1 MRKYPYL
8 ATCGIG
14 LLALTGCI
22 DDKYDLSDIDTT
34 IELKAK
40 DLTLPVNID
49 DVTLGD
55 IIDLKDGN
63 LKIID
68 GQYVFTSD
76 GDFHSDEIN
85 VDAIDIKSPYISP
98 SRKSIVGAATASGNV
113 EYPVE
118 SDFVSFEYRSTN
130 VSEHILA
137 IKNIKTTLRLS
148 IEISVVELKDV
159 INAMHFTDLEIKLPT
174 DVSMIPD
181 HGSYDPETG
190 VLSIPSATAD
200 GDVLRISADVTQ
212 INLPTEAA
220 SFNPV
225 AHTFEFSDRM
235 RLQHGTLSLDPADY
249 AGGTLPM
256 TMTLVTQFRFSDLH
270 ADKFTGRI
278 DYNLD
283 GFNINPVSLSDI
295 PDMLNQTGTD
305 ITLLN
310 PQIYMSV
317 NNPVASYNLDA
328 HAGMTLTP
336 VRDNVSGNGISLDNG
351 TFTIGHGDGTG
362 PYDFCL
368 SPTVPATY
376 PEGYPSPEHVPF
388 TDLGKVLA
396 GSGLPQTISIDIDNA
411 GIAPQDVTDFTLGV
425 GMGQV
430 EGTYLFY
437 APLAMGA
444 NSKIVYAETKDGWSD
459 ETLDKMTIQKLEV
472 TTTATNSTPFDIEVS
487 GYPIDKEGHRIN
499 GVEVVGARLAKGAT
513 AEKVTIR
520 TTGEVKGLDGFTFT
534 ATLLAPQ
541 STPTLTP
548 DSNISLKEIRATV
561 SGNYIDEL

>member
-1 MRKYPYL
+1 MKKYPYL

-40 DLTLPVNID
+40 DLTLPVNIED
-49 DVTLGD
+49 ITMGDV
-55 IIDLKDGN
+55 IDLKDGN

-68 GQYVFTSD
+68 GQYVFTND
-76 GDFHSDEIN
+76 GDFHSEEIN
-85 VDAIDIKSPYISP
+85 VEAIDINSPHIDP
-98 SRKSIVGAATASGNV
+98 SQKAIIGSSTASGAV

-118 SDFVSFEYRSTN
+118 SDFVNFEYRSTN
-130 VSEHILA
+130 VSGHILS
-137 IKNIKTTLRLS
+137 IDNIKTTLRLS
-148 IEISVVELKDV
+148 IEISVNELRGA
-159 INAMHFTDLEIKLPT
+159 IGAMHFTDLEIKLPT
-174 DVSMIPD
+174 GVKMIPD
-181 HGSYDPETG
+181 HGSYNPSTG
-190 VLSIPSATAD
+190 ILSIPQATAD
-200 GDVLRISADVTQ
+200 GDMLTISADVTE

-220 SFNPV
+220 AFDPTN
-225 AHTFEFSDRM
+225 HTFVFADRM
-235 RLQHGTLSLDPADY
+235 RLQQGTLTINPADY

-256 TMTLVTQFRFSDLH
+256 AMTLVTQFRFSDLH

-283 GFNINPVSLSDI
+283 NFNINPVSLSDI
-295 PDMLNQTGTD
+295 PDMLNQSGTD

-317 NNPVASYNLDA
+317 NNPVASYALDA
-328 HAGMTLTP
+328 QADMTLTP
-336 VRDNVSGNGISLDNG
+336 VRDNVSGAGISLDNG
-351 TFTIGHGDGTG
+351 AFTIGHNNGTG
-362 PYDFCL
+362 PYAFCL
-368 SPTVPATY
+368 SPTDPKSY
-376 PEGYPSPEHVPF
+376 PDGYPAPVHEAF

-396 GSGLPQTISIDIDNA
+396 GSGLPQTINIDINDA
-411 GIAPQDVTDFTLGV
+411 GIAPQQVTDFDLGV
-425 GMGQV
+425 SLGRV

-437 APLAMGA
+437 APLAMGE
-444 NSKIVYAETKDGWSD
+444 NSCIVYAETKDGWSD

-487 GYPIDKEGHRIN
+487 GFPIDKEGHRIN